1 MMENRRKSQQGEK
14 GEKVPSRPIKSS
26 QNGVKRGFPK
36 SPFDITLGRETIVKK
51 NISLKNSSPQVAN
64 HRKDLSDG
72 KHFYRRK
79 I

>member
-36 SPFDITLGRETIVKK
+36 SSFDITLGRETIVKK

-64 HRKDLSDG
+64 RRKDLSDV